1 MKTRY
6 FLFSAAL
13 VIATLFTGCTAE
25 GLLKLNNIQVN
36 KSMVEIGMDGGTS
49 SIDVTTT
56 GAWAFEAF
64 DADWLTV
71 TPTSGG
77 AGKTTVTFSAAGSA
91 KDRAVELKLTCGDET
106 QYVKVSQPGD
116 PSLKPKYDEFK
127 EGDYWIMFNN
137 AGTWIALTPVPEGS
151 TYGYLYSV
159 EAKGSYPDLTSAAA
173 NAFTFKKVDGGF
185 TMQDASGRYYYMTGT
200 YTSCNVAAEMPA
212 DGAVWTVE
220 QTGDQEF
227 YIVNASND
235 KWMQFST
242 GYSSAGVYDAPQ
254 SGGLLPCLIEMGEPP
269 VEPLVL
275 KTDDA
280 VDMPQGGGAF
290 TTSLL
295 CLGDGLE
302 FEIPIDAQDWL
313 GVVVSSIEVDTTT
326 VIVNVAEN
334 TGNNRSAD
342 ITFSTNYNGEKYTA
356 TVSVSQMGAITP
368 ATVGEVLA
376 AEDNPDKL
384 YRVEGYISS
393 VNNLA
398 KGRFNIKDFS
408 GEIYGYNIAA
418 EPGGSTDLSAILHEG
433 DVVTIVGSKTSYN
446 GNPQI
451 LGYIDDYYHVEA
463 VTVEQF
469 LAAEDAAD
477 VFYRISGVV
486 TNGEGKTEQ
495 GVTKKFDLETYGNFD
510 LVDETG
516 AVYVYGVKTG
526 LNGEAKKFGT
536 LGVKEGD
543 IITIVAAKKTYKDL
557 VEADPTWYVSHQP
570 ADNPEP
576 EPEPDPKGS
585 LTNPYT
591 PSEIA
596 AELLS
601 GKEITDNVYIK
612 GKVSAVLY
620 TFSANYGTGTF
631 WISDDGNNYGISE
644 DKKSTADPSHDF
656 ECYSIYWFGNQPWA
670 EGGAQVEVGD
680 EVVVY
685 GMTTLFKESVAETV
699 SKQAH
704 VYSVNTAYND
714 ENGVGNASFPFN
726 NAGIHTFIDNAEAA
740 RAAAKEAEE
749 DEPVFP
755 DVCVKGKISSILYT
769 FSADYGTATFW
780 MSDDGKAYGVSEDKK
795 TTTDTANDFECYSIY
810 YYDNQPWK
818 EGDEQIE
825 VGDEVVVKG
834 QYQIFKGTYE
844 TTNKKAWLV
853 SRKVVDAADGE

>member
-1 MKTRY
+1 
-6 FLFSAAL
+6 
-13 VIATLFTGCTAE
+13 
-25 GLLKLNNIQVN
+25 
-36 KSMVEIGMDGGTS
+36 MVEIEMNGGSAT
-49 SIDVTTT
+49 IDVTTT

-71 TPTSGG
+71 NPTSGG
-77 AGKTTVTFSAAGSA
+77 AGKATVSFSAGASA
-91 KDRAVELKLTCGDET
+91 KDRSVELKITCGDET
-106 QYVKVSQPGD
+106 QYVKVAQPGD

-127 EGDYWIMFNN
+127 EGDYWIMFNWD
-137 AGTWIALTPVPEGS
+137 GKWISLTPVPDGS
-151 TYGYLYSV
+151 SYGYLYSV
-159 EAKGSYPDLTSAAA
+159 EAKGTYPDLTSTAA

-185 TMQDASGRYYYMTGT
+185 TIQDASGKYYYMTGT
-200 YTSCNVAAEMPA
+200 YTSCNVAAEKPA
-212 DGAVWTVE
+212 EGAVWTVE

-275 KTDDA
+275 KTDDK

-290 TTSLL
+290 TTSFL

-313 GVVVSSIEVDTTT
+313 GVVVSSIEADTTT
-326 VIVNVAEN
+326 VIVSVAEN

-342 ITFSTNYNGEKYTA
+342 IAFSTVYKGETYTS

-433 DVVTIVGSKTSYN
+433 DVVTIVGYKSSYN

-451 LGYIDDYYHVEA
+451 LGYVDDYYHVEA

-486 TNGEGKTEQ
+486 TDGSGETPE
-495 GVTKKFDLETYGNFD
+495 GVKKKFDLETYGNFD

-543 IITIVAAKKTYKDL
+543 LITIVAAKKTYKDL

-576 EPEPDPKGS
+576 EPEPKTYLDEQFAESQGAFTIDNVVMPDSVLTFVWSFDSKNLCMKASGYKGQAFETES
-585 LTNPYT
+585 WLISPELDLTEATAVTFSFEQALNYLREDKYEDDCQVWVISGEEKT
-591 PSEIA
+591 EIA
-596 AELLS
+596 IPAEQRPEGKNWTFVSTSLDLS
-601 GKEITDNVYIK
+601 AFAGK
-612 GKVSAVLY
+612 KVKVAFV
-620 TFSANYGTGTF
+620 F
-631 WISDDGNNYGISE
+631 
-644 DKKSTADPSHDF
+644 KST
-656 ECYSIYWFGNQPWA
+656 
-670 EGGAQVEVGD
+670 
-680 EVVVY
+680 
-685 GMTTLFKESVAETV
+685 
-699 SKQAH
+699 
-704 VYSVNTAYND
+704 
-714 ENGVGNASFPFN
+714 
-726 NAGIHTFIDNAEAA
+726 
-740 RAAAKEAEE
+740 
-749 DEPVFP
+749 
-755 DVCVKGKISSILYT
+755 
-769 FSADYGTATFW
+769 
-780 MSDDGKAYGVSEDKK
+780 
-795 TTTDTANDFECYSIY
+795 
-810 YYDNQPWK
+810 
-818 EGDEQIE
+818 
-825 VGDEVVVKG
+825 
-834 QYQIFKGTYE
+834 
-844 TTNKKAWLV
+844 TTNSATWEIRNV
-853 SRKVVDAADGE
+853 KVADTPAD